1 MIEFLNQTFSI
12 VNIIPTGFLV
22 FTLIYWFS
30 VLIGM
35 LDMNF
40 LNVNVDKNISIDK
53 DLSIDK
59 HLSIDK
65 NLQIDK
71 NVSIDKTIDKQ
82 IDKNIEKN
90 IDISW
95 FNAVLSFFNLGRV
108 PLMVFLSFWALPMW
122 FISITLNYYLGNSS
136 VLLSLIFLIPNVIV
150 SLLISKALTQPLV
163 RIFDKLD
170 FDEQDDDFE
179 AKLGIAVTNVNDK
192 KPGQI
197 EIKNKGVNI
206 RLNAITLEGKEVLKN
221 SKIMIIQY
229 LEDKDLYLIESFE
242 E

>member
-1 MIEFLNQTFSI
+1 
-12 VNIIPTGFLV
+12 
-22 FTLIYWFS
+22 
-30 VLIGM
+30 
-35 LDMNF
+35 
-40 LNVNVDKNISIDK
+40 
-53 DLSIDK
+53 
-59 HLSIDK
+59 
-65 NLQIDK
+65 
-71 NVSIDKTIDKQ
+71 
-82 IDKNIEKN
+82 
-90 IDISW
+90 
-95 FNAVLSFFNLGRV
+95 
-108 PLMVFLSFWALPMW
+108 
-122 FISITLNYYLGNSS
+122 
-136 VLLSLIFLIPNVIV
+136 
-150 SLLISKALTQPLV
+150 V

-179 AKLGIAVTNVNDK
+179 AKLGVAVTNVNDK